1 MRARSRQTLSLL
13 HCAFRRFHVI
23 EGKNPRDQITS
34 DRRCKHSWSDC
45 ILMHS
50 IHSLV
55 KGQKNVGYIRGHTCC
70 ACLITTWR
78 LGLRAT
84 KFCRP
89 PPGSPAV
96 ARNYLVWFK
105 PGAFSNKTIAYV
117 LQKIGNAHRELLNTP
132 SSNG

>member
-1 MRARSRQTLSLL
+1 MRARSRQTPSLL

-55 KGQKNVGYIRGHTCC
+55 KGQKNVGYIRGQTCC

-89 PPGSPAV
+89 HPVTRGRPQLSGLIQTRSLFQQNHCLRFAEDRKR
-96 ARNYLVWFK
+96 AQRAFK
-105 PGAFSNKTIAYV
+105 YPKF
-117 LQKIGNAHRELLNTP
+117 
-132 SSNG
+132 